1 MKMLFFYA
9 IELIVIII
17 ALALIDYR
25 FTGVL
30 DMVFNC
36 LGGILLV
43 AVGYLDRMFDE
54 YKEILMK

>member
-1 MKMLFFYA
+1 MKMFYLYA
-9 IELIVIII
+9 IELIVIIV

-30 DMVFNC
+30 DMVFNF

-54 YKEILMK
+54 YKDMLKK